1 MQNSTCSCLI
11 NVAIAARQVKSSQ
24 VAAIRTT
31 TGAHFRTFD
40 QLFRPPASLGAE
52 ARGASLSPLSPS
64 VSSFCL
70 RSRDLPVWEMNEGSI
85 GRRPAAV
92 CGHGRMNVLAHTAG
106 SLLYYLVEPLQAD
119 LFISAALDETRCPD
133 RTMCSNFDRAAE
145 VPHRTRS
152 VAMLSTRDLNQ
163 SHRLIGGEI
172 IGDGTAEEQQVRDK
186 LRGTPFH
193 RRFGEWAV
201 RIYFDLSNQRRC
213 MELVARHE
221 RLAKHEYRLLVHIRL
236 DVMLFRPLAP
246 ATAARLLALPA
257 LGPPT
262 VWKPWGDDHGGLI
275 DLMGFANR
283 PGADLIYGVVGNAS
297 RHVTEYEAQHRA
309 EEASHEAFFYPERL
323 TSAQM
328 HSYGAHVR
336 RFAWPH
342 CRIDEQLHCRY
353 PGESQRLLRAE
364 PRAAPPSQLCGGVL
378 RHLAARSERRTDA
391 GCCHAARLTPRM
403 SRGMFPGLARSQR
416 ARICIVPPQDSCQT
430 PGTPPGTRAYLPP
443 CPGTGTHA
451 RLARLPSWQDEWK
464 GSSQCALE
472 WDDPEC
478 CDLARACEA
487 IANGLAP
494 ENVPL
499 PRHTPLA
506 DGTTWTTKVG
516 AGAHE
521 RLGGGRPRERRRGGA
536 WRITR

>member
-1 MQNSTCSCLI
+1 MDD
-11 NVAIAARQVKSSQ
+11 R
-24 VAAIRTT
+24 
-31 TGAHFRTFD
+31 
-40 QLFRPPASLGAE
+40 
-52 ARGASLSPLSPS
+52 
-64 VSSFCL
+64 
-70 RSRDLPVWEMNEGSI
+70 SI

-92 CGHGRMNVLAHTAG
+92 CGHGRMNVLAHTAW

-163 SHRLIGGEI
+163 SHRLIGGEV

-221 RLAKHEYRLLVHIRL
+221 RLVKHEYRLLVHIRL

-309 EEASHEAFFYPERL
+309 EEASQAFFYPERL

-328 HSYGAHVR
+328 YSYGAHVR
-336 RFAWPH
+336 RFTWPH

-364 PRAAPPSQLCGGVL
+364 PRAAAPSQLCGSVL
-378 RHLAARSERRTDA
+378 RHLAARLERRTDA
-391 GCCHAARLTPRM
+391 GCCHAARLAPRM

-416 ARICIVPPQDSCQT
+416 ARVCIVRPQDSSR
-430 PGTPPGTRAYLPP
+430 TRV
-443 CPGTGTHA
+443 T
-451 RLARLPSWQDEWK
+451 
-464 GSSQCALE
+464 
-472 WDDPEC
+472 
-478 CDLARACEA
+478 
-487 IANGLAP
+487 
-494 ENVPL
+494 
-499 PRHTPLA
+499 
-506 DGTTWTTKVG
+506 
-516 AGAHE
+516 
-521 RLGGGRPRERRRGGA
+521 
-536 WRITR
+536 

>member
-1 MQNSTCSCLI
+1 
-11 NVAIAARQVKSSQ
+11 
-24 VAAIRTT
+24 
-31 TGAHFRTFD
+31 
-40 QLFRPPASLGAE
+40 
-52 ARGASLSPLSPS
+52 
-64 VSSFCL
+64 
-70 RSRDLPVWEMNEGSI
+70 
-85 GRRPAAV
+85 
-92 CGHGRMNVLAHTAG
+92 
-106 SLLYYLVEPLQAD
+106 
-119 LFISAALDETRCPD
+119 
-133 RTMCSNFDRAAE
+133 
-145 VPHRTRS
+145 
-152 VAMLSTRDLNQ
+152 MLSTRDLNQ
-163 SHRLIGGEI
+163 SHRLIGGEV

-221 RLAKHEYRLLVHIRL
+221 RLVKHEYRLLVHIRL

-309 EEASHEAFFYPERL
+309 EEASQAFFYPERL

-328 HSYGAHVR
+328 YSYGAHVR

-364 PRAAPPSQLCGGVL
+364 PRAAPPSQLCG
-378 RHLAARSERRTDA
+378 S
-391 GCCHAARLTPRM
+391 
-403 SRGMFPGLARSQR
+403 
-416 ARICIVPPQDSCQT
+416 
-430 PGTPPGTRAYLPP
+430 
-443 CPGTGTHA
+443 
-451 RLARLPSWQDEWK
+451 DEWK

-494 ENVPL
+494 EHVPL
-499 PRHTPLA
+499 PRHTPPA
-506 DGTTWTTKVG
+506 DGTTWITKVG
-516 AGAHE
+516 AGGHE
-521 RLGGGRPRERRRGGA
+521 RLGGGRQRERRRGGA
-536 WRITR
+536 WRVTR